1 MRKEFK
7 YITAISMIFTLAVI
21 VVSGFRLPWNEEAAL
36 YAVYGS
42 AVGFYAAIAM
52 SMFIVW
58 KIHQKNQKR
67 NGK

>member
-7 YITAISMIFTLAVI
+7 YITAISMIFVLIMITAG
-21 VVSGFRLPWNEEAAL
+21 GFRLPWNEEAAL
-36 YAVYGS
+36 YAVYGG
-42 AVGFYAAIAM
+42 AVGFYAAIVM

-58 KIHQKNQKR
+58 RINKKQKP